1 MASKVIKTRV
11 KNKHDVESNWNK
23 AVNFVP
29 LDGEQILYDPD
40 DDHTET
46 RIKFGDGVT
55 NVINLPFF
63 DDDITVD
70 EINALWNSDVQSA
83 EEVAF

>member
-11 KNKHDVESNWNK
+11 KNKHDVEANWNK

-40 DDHTET
+40 DGHTGT

-63 DDDITVD
+63 DDDITLD